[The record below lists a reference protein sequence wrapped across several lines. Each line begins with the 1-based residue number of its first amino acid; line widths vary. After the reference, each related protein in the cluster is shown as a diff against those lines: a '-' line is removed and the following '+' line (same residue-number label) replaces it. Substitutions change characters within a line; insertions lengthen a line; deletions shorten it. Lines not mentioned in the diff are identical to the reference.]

1 MTAGEIRDQKPH
13 AAQPCL
19 RRSDGGSFVPICH
32 LKMSFRD
39 WHETCTGE
47 TVQTAICDWLNEFEI
62 SGYSAETIR
71 VYRWQVGQ
79 LAKRVPHA
87 HAADYTRADLVQYI
101 ADRKRAG
108 WAEAS
113 RKIAVNAI
121 RSFFA
126 FTCGKR
132 SPARTLPAPRPK
144 PKLQRTLTAAQ
155 AFAVLAACD
164 TQTIR
169 GVRDLALLCLMLD
182 TGLRASEICR
192 LKVTDLDLERRRLT
206 VLVKGGKLGD
216 GVYTDYTAMQIATWL
231 VSRGKVAADGVAELF
246 VSIGGLTP
254 GHSLSGSGLRVI
266 FRWLGK
272 AAGLSALSPHDL
284 RRTFATLTIRNGA
297 PTRLVQLAGRW
308 DDLALLERYT
318 AALDAADIEQYLPVG
333 RLMGL

>member
-1 MTAGEIRDQKPH
+1 M
-13 AAQPCL
+13 
-19 RRSDGGSFVPICH
+19 
-32 LKMSFRD
+32 
-39 WHETCTGE
+39 
-47 TVQTAICDWLNEFEI
+47 
-62 SGYSAETIR
+62 
-71 VYRWQVGQ
+71 
-79 LAKRVPHA
+79 
-87 HAADYTRADLVQYI
+87 
-101 ADRKRAG
+101 
-108 WAEAS
+108 
-113 RKIAVNAI
+113 

-126 FTCGKR
+126 HACGKR

-155 AFAVLAACD
+155 AFAVLASCD
-164 TQTIR
+164 TQTIT

-192 LKVTDLDLERRRLT
+192 LKVTDLDRERRRLT

-216 GVYTDYTAMQIATWL
+216 GVYTEYTARQVDVWL
-231 VSRGKVAADGVAELF
+231 VSRGRVAVEGVAELF
-246 VSIGGLTP
+246 VAVGGLTP

-266 FRWLGK
+266 FRRLGK
-272 AAGLSALSPHDL
+272 AAGLSAFSPHDL

-318 AALDAADIEQYLPVG
+318 VALEASDIEQYLPVG